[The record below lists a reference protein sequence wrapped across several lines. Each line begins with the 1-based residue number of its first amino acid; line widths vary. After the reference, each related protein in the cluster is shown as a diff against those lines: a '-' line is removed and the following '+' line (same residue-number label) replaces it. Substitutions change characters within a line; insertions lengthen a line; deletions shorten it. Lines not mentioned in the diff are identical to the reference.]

1 MLYVLYNVQDTWY
14 DLHTLLS
21 EVNQMAT
28 TLFADEVVLV
38 TDLRKNLSAYLDKV
52 RLGQPI
58 TIVQGNRADVALVSR
73 ADLAAVLR
81 EADRAR
87 RLAEQLESII
97 ETAEIIADEET
108 MDKIR
113 QSEEDITAGRYVTLN
128 ELKAE
133 LGYNNG

>member
-1 MLYVLYNVQDTWY
+1 
-14 DLHTLLS
+14 
-21 EVNQMAT
+21 MAT

-38 TDLRKNLSAYLDKV
+38 TDLRKNLSTYLDKV
-52 RLGQPI
+52 RRGQPI

-81 EADRAR
+81 EADRAH

-97 ETAEIIADEET
+97 ETAEIMADEET

-133 LGYNNG
+133 LAYNNG

>member
-1 MLYVLYNVQDTWY
+1 
-14 DLHTLLS
+14 
-21 EVNQMAT
+21 MAT

-38 TDLRKNLSAYLDKV
+38 TDLRNNLSAYLEKV
-52 RLGQPI
+52 RHGQPI

-73 ADLAAVLR
+73 ADLAAALR

-87 RLAEQLESII
+87 RLADQLDSII
-97 ETAEIIADEET
+97 ETAAVLADDEI

-113 QSEEDITAGRYVTLN
+113 RSEEDITAGRYVTLN

-133 LGYNNG
+133 LNFNNG

>member
-1 MLYVLYNVQDTWY
+1 
-14 DLHTLLS
+14 
-21 EVNQMAT
+21 MAT

-38 TDLRKNLSAYLDKV
+38 TDLRKNLSAYLDKA
-52 RLGQPI
+52 RRGQPI
-58 TIVQGNRADVALVSR
+58 TIVQGNQADVALVSR

-97 ETAEIIADEET
+97 ETAEIMADEE
-108 MDKIR
+108 MMEKIR
-113 QSEEDITAGRYVTLN
+113 QSEEDITAGRYITLN

-133 LGYNNG
+133 LSHNND

>member
-1 MLYVLYNVQDTWY
+1 
-14 DLHTLLS
+14 
-21 EVNQMAT
+21 MAI

-38 TDLRKNLSAYLDKV
+38 TDLRKNLSAYLDKA
-52 RLGQPI
+52 RHGQPI

-81 EADRAR
+81 EADRAH

-97 ETAEIIADEET
+97 ETAEIMADEET

-133 LGYNNG
+133 LSHNNG

>member
-1 MLYVLYNVQDTWY
+1 MLYVLYTVQDTWY
-14 DLHTLLS
+14 DTCTLPS
-21 EVNQMAT
+21 EVIQMAT

-52 RLGQPI
+52 RHGQPI

-73 ADLAAVLR
+73 ADLATVLR

-87 RLAEQLESII
+87 RLAERLESII
-97 ETAEIIADEET
+97 ETAEILTDDET

-113 QSEEDITAGRYVTLN
+113 HSEEDISTGRYVTLN

-133 LGYNNG
+133 LGYSND